1 MAGAGA
7 WCLPALYY
15 PVPFPSLIGHKASSA
30 LVYLHLSPQD
40 FPGAPWA
47 LQRSAVIAEGSVS
60 LVLLATALTVG
71 SQSSMGASKRGE
83 DAQRKAVFLLR
94 MGFGHGGER
103 GEQLHE
109 GVQVG
114 AAKEVTSPWVEMWH
128 QPSFTL
134 TAIKQSTGARK
145 PTEASHQHPCPFSFL
160 LSFNLVSMKIKAV
173 FLLHSTCTLKL
184 DF

>member
-1 MAGAGA
+1 MAGTGA

-47 LQRSAVIAEGSVS
+47 LQSFAVIAKGSGSVTRVTGHS
-60 LVLLATALTVG
+60 IDCWE
-71 SQSSMGASKRGE
+71 SKQCQSSMGASKRGE
-83 DAQRKAVFLLR
+83 DVQRKAVFLLR

-109 GVQVG
+109 GVQV
-114 AAKEVTSPWVEMWH
+114 
-128 QPSFTL
+128 
-134 TAIKQSTGARK
+134 
-145 PTEASHQHPCPFSFL
+145 
-160 LSFNLVSMKIKAV
+160 
-173 FLLHSTCTLKL
+173 
-184 DF
+184 

>member
-40 FPGAPWA
+40 FPGAPRA
-47 LQRSAVIAEGSVS
+47 LQSSAVIAEGSGSVTCVTGHSTDCWESKQHGSIQERGRCPEKGS
-60 LVLLATALTVG
+60 LSA
-71 SQSSMGASKRGE
+71 E
-83 DAQRKAVFLLR
+83 DGVWAWW
-94 MGFGHGGER
+94 GER
-103 GEQLHE
+103 RALHE

-134 TAIKQSTGARK
+134 TAIKQSTGAQNPQRHLISTLVLS
-145 PTEASHQHPCPFSFL
+145 PFYCPL
-160 LSFNLVSMKIKAV
+160 I
-173 FLLHSTCTLKL
+173 
-184 DF
+184 

>member
-1 MAGAGA
+1 M
-7 WCLPALYY
+7 LPGPCKALLS
-15 PVPFPSLIGHKASSA
+15 SLKAQA
-30 LVYLHLSPQD
+30 
-40 FPGAPWA
+40 
-47 LQRSAVIAEGSVS
+47 VS
-60 LVLLATALTVG
+60 LVLLGPALTVG

-134 TAIKQSTGARK
+134 TAIKQSTGAQNPQRHLISTLVLS
-145 PTEASHQHPCPFSFL
+145 PFYCPL
-160 LSFNLVSMKIKAV
+160 I
-173 FLLHSTCTLKL
+173 
-184 DF
+184 